1 MIRPNVVRSVA
12 FTALVL
18 AGAMPALAQRGEWQY
33 RTSLAAVM
41 PSGDSDS
48 VADLGTV
55 LSLDTGPA
63 LALDASYGLSH
74 TLAASF
80 TLTGS
85 YHSMETSGGLAGGL
99 TAGDLWLGSATLT
112 LQWRPG
118 LMGPWHPYLGAG
130 LSYAEPFAFDVDDEA
145 AAIGLVDV
153 EFDGD
158 LGYVLQAG
166 VMYDLDREW
175 FLDLRFGYSTL
186 TAEAHLTVDPGL
198 PYDTVEMELDP
209 WQVGLG
215 VGTRF

>member
-12 FTALVL
+12 LTAIAVT
-18 AGAMPALAQRGEWQY
+18 AAMPALAQKGEWQY
-33 RTSLAAVM
+33 RTSLAAVE
-41 PSGDSDS
+41 PSGESDP

-63 LALDASYGLSH
+63 LAFDASYGLSH
-74 TLAASF
+74 TLAASL

-85 YHSMETSGGLAGGL
+85 YHTMETSGGLAGGL
-99 TAGDLWLGSATLT
+99 TAGDLWLGSAALT

-118 LMGPWHPYLGAG
+118 LMGSWHPYVGAG

-145 AAIGLVDV
+145 AAIGLVDI

-158 LGYVLQAG
+158 LGYVIQAG
-166 VMYDLDREW
+166 VMYDLDRAW
-175 FLDLRFGYSTL
+175 FLDVRATYYTL
-186 TAEAHLTVDPGL
+186 TAEAGLTVDPGL
-198 PYDTVEMELDP
+198 PYGTVEMDLDP

>member
-1 MIRPNVVRSVA
+1 MIRPNVVRCVA
-12 FTALVL
+12 LAALALTA
-18 AGAMPALAQRGEWQY
+18 AMPALAQQGEWQS

-41 PSGDSDS
+41 PSGDSDP

-63 LALDASYGLSH
+63 LALDGSYGLTH
-74 TLAASF
+74 TLAASL

-85 YHSMETSGGLAGGL
+85 YHTVETSGGLAGGL
-99 TAGDLWLGSATLT
+99 TAGDLWLGSAALT

-118 LMGPWHPYLGAG
+118 LMGAWHPYLGAG
-130 LSYAEPFAFDVDDEA
+130 LAYGEPFGFDVDDEA
-145 AAIGLVDV
+145 AAIGLVDI

-166 VMYDLDREW
+166 VMYDLDRTW
-175 FLDLRFGYSTL
+175 FLDLRVTYSTL
-186 TAEAHLTVDPGL
+186 TAEADLTVDPGL
-198 PYDTVEMELDP
+198 PYATVEMDLDP